1 MPNVKNLAVIQAR
14 MGSSRFPGKV
24 LASLGHTNVLTWV
37 IDRVSRSKNID
48 DVVVAIPRNETD
60 DRLEKTLKELG
71 IKYLRGSESDV
82 LGRFVEVA
90 DRFSPATIIRVTA
103 DCPFIDPGIIDKCI
117 DEFYARNLDYCCNV
131 APPTFPDGMDVEVF
145 STNTLYQTSL
155 IAKKPVER
163 EHVTLAMRE
172 STLFNVGNVSA
183 PCDWSSIRI
192 TVDTREDLSTL
203 ERLLTHLEPG
213 QSFTAEDIALLYE
226 KNGDTWENRHL
237 NRNFGAK
244 INSGQKLWQR
254 AKKVIP
260 GGNMLLSKRSEM
272 FLPDQWPSYFDKAK
286 GCHLWDLDGSEYL
299 DMCLMG
305 VGTNVLGYGNKAV
318 DAAVQKIVAKGN
330 LSTLNCPEEV
340 LLAERLVELHPWS
353 GMVRLARTG
362 GEANAISIRIARSAS
377 GKDHVAVCGYHGW
390 HDWYL
395 SANLGAT
402 DKLDGHILPGLSTS
416 GVPKELRNTVHPFT
430 YGDVDHLLELVN
442 NFQIGTIKMEVQRST
457 EPDIDFL
464 KRVREIADSNGIVL
478 IFDECTSG
486 FREAFGGLH
495 LNLGVFPDI
504 CILGKTLGN
513 GYAITAVLGTAEVMT
528 YAQSSFISSTFWTER
543 IGPSAAL
550 ATLEEMEQIKS
561 WEIISSIGGQIK
573 RTWRVLAEKHKL
585 NIAIGGLDSLANFT
599 FETENTIFK
608 TFITQEML
616 KSRILASNAVYSC
629 IEHKPDVLDRY
640 FNELDS
646 VFHTINLN
654 RDAGKLET
662 LLDGPPAH
670 DGFKRLN

>member
-1 MPNVKNLAVIQAR
+1 MKNLAVIQAR

-24 LASLGHTNVLTWV
+24 LASLGQTNVITWV
-37 IDRVSRSKNID
+37 IDRVGLSKNID
-48 DVVVAIPRNETD
+48 DIVVAIPDNERD
-60 DRLEKTLKELG
+60 DQLAETLKELG
-71 IKYLRGSESDV
+71 VKYVRGSESDV
-82 LGRFVEVA
+82 LGRFVDVA
-90 DRFSPATIIRVTA
+90 DNFSPATMIRITA
-103 DCPFIDPGIIDKCI
+103 DCPFIDPEVIDQCI
-117 DEFYARNLDYCCNV
+117 DEFYARNLDYCSNV

-145 STNTLYQTSL
+145 STDALYQISS
-155 IAKKPVER
+155 IAKSSAER

-172 STLFNVGNVSA
+172 STLFKIGNVRA
-183 PCDWSSIRI
+183 PHDWSSIRI

-203 ERLLTHLEPG
+203 ERLVTQLKPN
-213 QSFTAEDIALLYE
+213 QAFTAADIADLHAR
-226 KNGDTWENRHL
+226 NGDTWENQHL
-237 NRNFGAK
+237 TRNFGFEV
-244 INSGQKLWQR
+244 NSGQKLWQR
-254 AKKVIP
+254 AKNVIP

-272 FLPDQWPSYFDKAK
+272 FLPDRWPTYFDKAK
-286 GCHLWDLDGSEYL
+286 GCHLWDLEGSKYL

-318 DAAVQKIVAKGN
+318 DEAVRKTVAKGN

-340 LLAERLVELHPWS
+340 ALAERLVELHPWS

-362 GEANAISIRIARSAS
+362 GEANAMSVRIARSAS

-402 DKLDGHILPGLSTS
+402 DNLDGHILPGLSTS
-416 GVPKELRNTVHPFT
+416 GVPQNLRNTVHPFT
-430 YGDVDHLLELVN
+430 YGDIDRLTELVDS
-442 NFQIGTIKMEVQRST
+442 FQIGTIKMEVQRST
-457 EPDIDFL
+457 KPDVAFL
-464 KRVREIADSNGIVL
+464 KRIREIADANGIVL

-495 LNLGVFPDI
+495 LNLGVCPDI

-513 GYAITAVLGTAEVMT
+513 GYAITAVLGTTEVMT
-528 YAQSSFISSTFWTER
+528 YAQNSFISSTFWTER

-550 ATLEEMEQIKS
+550 ATLGEMEQTKS
-561 WEIISSIGGQIK
+561 WQTISSIGGQIK
-573 RTWRVLAEKHKL
+573 RTWQTLAEKHKL
-585 NIAIGGLDSLANFT
+585 NITIGGLDALANFS
-599 FETENTIFK
+599 FETENTVFK

-616 KSRILASNAVYSC
+616 KSKILASNAVYSC
-629 IEHKPDVLDRY
+629 VEHKQSDLDRY

-646 VFHTINLN
+646 VFHAINLN
-654 RDAGKLET
+654 RDPGKLRT
-662 LLDGPPAH
+662 LLDGPPCH